1 MNVPLTIIE
10 ARRGWT
16 PSDLAEL
23 GRFRDLWLFLAWRDV
38 RVRYRQTALGAAW
51 ALLEPLVGV
60 AIFTVVFH
68 RVAGFSAGPWP
79 YALFCYA
86 ALVIWSF
93 FARALRETSQSLVVN
108 ATLLRKVYF
117 PRLVLPLAALATAVV
132 DFALALVMYFAMQWW
147 YGVPPTWALLTVPFW
162 LLLAVVNVLGV
173 GLALAAL
180 NVRWRDVTQALPF
193 VVQTW
198 MFLTPVV
205 YPLQTQ
211 GWGRLFWL
219 NPLTGVVE
227 GMRWALL
234 PGYALDPTLL
244 VSSIGLGG
252 VTLALGLILFGRAE
266 RGFADII

>member
-1 MNVPLTIIE
+1 MSAPVTVIE
-10 ARRGWT
+10 ARRGWA

-23 GRFRDLWLFLAWRDV
+23 GRYRDLWLFLAWRDV

-60 AIFTVVFH
+60 AIFTIVFH
-68 RVAGFSAGPWP
+68 RVAGFDAGNVP
-79 YALFCYA
+79 YPLFCYA
-86 ALVIWSF
+86 ALVIWNC
-93 FARALRETSQSLVVN
+93 FARALRESSQSLIVN

-117 PRLVLPLAALATAVV
+117 PPLVLPLSAMATAVV
-132 DFALALVMYFAMQWW
+132 DCGFALVMYFVMQWW
-147 YGVPPTWALLTVPFW
+147 YGVAPTWAVLTVPLW
-162 LLLAVVNVLGV
+162 ILLALINVMGV
-173 GLALAAL
+173 GLVLAAL

-205 YPLQTQ
+205 FPLQTQ
-211 GWGRLFWL
+211 GWGRLFWM
-219 NPLTGVVE
+219 NPMTGVVE

-234 PGYALDPTLL
+234 PAHALDPTLL
-244 VSSIGLGG
+244 VSSVGLGLA
-252 VTLALGLILFGRAE
+252 TLAVGVVLFGRAQ